1 MNNQLK
7 LNDESSGHLSA
18 EQMIERSA
26 WPPATKC
33 RRRSDDVEPAG
44 ERRHRGVP
52 AALQV
57 SRASVPGHVP
67 RPPARELP

>member
-1 MNNQLK
+1 MRQMMNNQLK

-18 EQMIERSA
+18 EQMIERPA
-26 WPPATKC
+26 WPPTTKC

-57 SRASVPGHVP
+57 
-67 RPPARELP
+67 